1 MPTRFKK
8 KKRQSRYSVK
18 AALDN
23 WELAKRESA
32 IRFEVK
38 TAEEELLGTLTVGR
52 GSIAWS
58 PSYGKIPYSFSWRD
72 FADRIHRLE
81 GRE

>member
-1 MPTRFKK
+1 MPKK
-8 KKRQSRYSVK
+8 KKKKALSKHQVT

-32 IRFEVK
+32 VRFAVRRK
-38 TAEEELLGTLTVGR
+38 KKLVGTLTVGR
-52 GSIAWS
+52 GSIAWM
-58 PSYGKIPYSFSWRD
+58 PGYGKIPYSFSWRD
-72 FADRIHRLE
+72 FAERIHRLE